1 MHENFFLINNK
12 QSLFETRESSYRFWQ
27 TNSHLF
33 FLIFIFI
40 FLTNQFWKLW
50 PWIPWLFLYLHF
62 CSGWGFDPLHIC
74 LYLQLCSA
82 ISSIYLFIFFWGG
95 GGVASFLTSEE
106 KNSCAA
112 GESGARH
119 TAILPQGVPG
129 AKPWNILADL
139 LS

>member
-1 MHENFFLINNK
+1 MGEALIPCIFVCICNYAVPYPA
-12 QSLFETRESSYRFWQ
+12 FIY
-27 TNSHLF
+27 LF
-33 FLIFIFI
+33 FL
-40 FLTNQFWKLW
+40 
-50 PWIPWLFLYLHF
+50 
-62 CSGWGFDPLHIC
+62 G
-74 LYLQLCSA
+74 
-82 ISSIYLFIFFWGG
+82 GG

-106 KNSCAA
+106 KNSCTA